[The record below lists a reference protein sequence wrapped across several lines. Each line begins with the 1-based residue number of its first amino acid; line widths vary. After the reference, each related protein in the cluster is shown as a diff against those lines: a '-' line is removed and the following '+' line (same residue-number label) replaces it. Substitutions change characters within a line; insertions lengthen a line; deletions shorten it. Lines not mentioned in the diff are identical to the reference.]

1 MTTRKRELS
10 RADRVLPGLW
20 RLRLP
25 LPWPGVPHVN
35 AFAIAAF
42 GGVVLV
48 DTGLHEPG
56 AMRQLERALD
66 QAGMGIEHVRLLVCT
81 HAHSDH
87 YGLAAPIIERSG
99 CELWMHPNHAHMTKA
114 AQDPERAFER
124 RFEVAR
130 QSGVP
135 AQLVDEA
142 REARRGQGFGIAEIV
157 MPDREL
163 VPGVTVDTD
172 LGVWNVYETP
182 GHAPS
187 HVVLHQ
193 PERGLLLSGDHLLGR
208 VSLYY
213 DYGYSPDPA
222 GEFLASL
229 DVVDELDVQLVLA
242 GHGRP
247 VREAHS
253 LIEANRRAVHERVE
267 RVRQAISTGPR
278 TPYEIVPDML
288 DSEMPTGMMLNWGLT
303 ETLCYL
309 RHLERLGEAGA
320 VEDSEPGALGGCLAR
335 RARGELDR
343 DRELQRGSL
352 PVVLDQLIEGRPDPS
367 LVLLRLALDQ
377 GGRSHRSTEQTL
389 PELVGRGDRVAERD
403 RADADVFQAHVTEQ
417 RGELRLA

>member
-1 MTTRKRELS
+1 MTARRRELS
-10 RADRVLPGLW
+10 RADRILPGLW

-35 AFAIAAF
+35 AFAIAAVD
-42 GGVVLV
+42 GVVLV

-56 AMRQLERALD
+56 ALRQLERALD
-66 QAGMGIEHVRLLVCT
+66 QAGLGLEHVRLLLCT

-87 YGLAAPIIERSG
+87 YGLAAPITDRAG
-99 CELWMHPNHAHMTKA
+99 CELWMHPNHAHMTRA

-135 AQLVDEA
+135 AEIVAEA

-157 MPDREL
+157 MPDRDL
-163 VPGVTVDTD
+163 VPGVEIETD

-213 DYGYSPDPA
+213 DYGYTPDPA
-222 GEFLASL
+222 GEFLSSL

-247 VREAHS
+247 VRDAPG
-253 LIEANRRAVHERVE
+253 LIAANRRAVGERVE
-267 RVRQAISTGPR
+267 RLRAALANGPR
-278 TPYEIVPDML
+278 TPYELVPEML
-288 DSEMPTGMMLNWGLT
+288 DSEMPRGMMLNWGLT

-309 RHLERLGEAGA
+309 RHLEQLGEATA
-320 VEDSEPGALGGCLAR
+320 LEDSEPALWA
-335 RARGELDR
+335 A
-343 DRELQRGSL
+343 
-352 PVVLDQLIEGRPDPS
+352 
-367 LVLLRLALDQ
+367 A
-377 GGRSHRSTEQTL
+377 
-389 PELVGRGDRVAERD
+389 
-403 RADADVFQAHVTEQ
+403 
-417 RGELRLA
+417 